1 MKHLKP
7 KIYRG
12 PQDST
17 EMTTIDI
24 VHGGPKQ
31 VRSSTLLIRVPR
43 SANAAGPQDIQ
54 TSGSST
60 TTIMSM
66 PPCSTTLLLHALP
79 RILVLTP
86 KREMIVM
93 FLG

>member
-1 MKHLKP
+1 MRHLKP

-12 PQDST
+12 PRDST
-17 EMTTIDI
+17 EMTTINI

-43 SANAAGPQDIQ
+43 SANAGPQDIQ

-79 RILVLTP
+79 RIFVLTP

-93 FLG
+93 FFR